1 MTRSELVDLAWSYPF
16 FEALDLSL
24 AKSLS
29 LLFPGPR
36 FSGRGRRL
44 HPSACLVHF
53 EGFRC
58 SRQPATVSPIRLGL
72 ALLHLSGHR
81 SVI

>member
-1 MTRSELVDLAWSYPF
+1 MTRSELVDLGWSYPF
-16 FEALDLSL
+16 FEAL
-24 AKSLS
+24 A
-29 LLFPGPR
+29 LFPALASPAADAVR
-36 FSGRGRRL
+36 IRRQVTD
-44 HPSACLVHF
+44 PPCLVPF

-72 ALLHLSGHR
+72 ARLHFSGHR